1 MAKQSKLSPSET
13 AEVESLLKLKANKKL
28 IQNHLQLTTGKKVVL
43 KDIHNV
49 ARHHHKQNDYQELVA
64 EMKKV
69 KGNLAG
75 RKLSGDSVLESPDC

>member
-1 MAKQSKLSPSET
+1 M
-13 AEVESLLKLKANKKL
+13 
-28 IQNHLQLTTGKKVVL
+28 VL

-49 ARHHHKQNDYQELVA
+49 ARRHHKQNDYQELVA

-75 RKLSGDSVLESPDC
+75 RKLSAIQYGHNLFATNSGSFY